1 MLTRKAT
8 EKDIEQIMEIW
19 LDFMHYL
26 RDINPDYYALSP
38 DHTSFSD
45 FLAKSMDR
53 EERSIFVA
61 EEEGIVC
68 GFLLAF
74 VEALPE
80 WFGEEKI
87 GLIRYLAV
95 REGKQQKGIGQQLF
109 DQSIQWFSSEKI
121 KRVELYVLQG
131 IPASD
136 FWKKQGF
143 RKLMDRRFLLIP

>member
-1 MLTRKAT
+1 MLIRKAT
-8 EKDIEQIMEIW
+8 KRDIKQIIEIW

-26 RDINPDYYALSP
+26 RDINPDYYSLSP
-38 DHTSFSD
+38 NPISFSD
-45 FLAKSMDR
+45 FLAESMEL
-53 EERSIFVA
+53 EERRIFLA
-61 EEEGIVC
+61 EEEGEIC

-74 VEALPE
+74 VETLPE

-95 REGKQQKGIGQQLF
+95 REGMQQKGIGKKLF
-109 DQSIQWFSSEKI
+109 DKSMQWFRSERI

-131 IPASD
+131 IPASG